1 MNTCD
6 NLHLLSVI
14 SDILVVIQIKPVI
27 EVILVGKQLRHEEVK
42 QTPEFTKI
50 ILKRST
56 SE

>member
-14 SDILVVIQIKPVI
+14 SDILVVIQIKPVV
-27 EVILVGKQLRHEEVK
+27 EVILVGKKLRHEEVK

>member
-6 NLHLLSVI
+6 NLHFFSVI
-14 SDILVVIQIKPVI
+14 SDVFVIIQIKPVI

-50 ILKRST
+50 ILERST